1 MDVNVVTTKLA
12 YIDVFQYS
20 IKKASQCTCVG
31 WINNPLVPDTDPLVL
46 LAVADLSGDV
56 LNTDAALRYE
66 LVQDGSDY
74 RLQFSNSLSKK
85 VLKSTGTN
93 LNDNQWH
100 FLGYVC
106 TGDRVMLFYVDGVQV
121 PAEDGLG
128 VDGVLNSIAWSRSGR
143 QGGGDVWCP
152 YLYKAAQTVSVYNWR
167 FGAGFQIQQGW
178 MQEIMAR
185 EKPALEVV

>member
-1 MDVNVVTTKLA
+1 MDVNVVTIKLA

-20 IKKASQCTCVG
+20 IKKSSQFTCLG
-31 WINNPLVPDTDPLVL
+31 WINNPIVPDTDPLTL

-56 LNTDAALRYE
+56 LSTDAALRYE
-66 LVQDGSDY
+66 LVQDGTDY

-85 VLKSTGTN
+85 VLKSTGVN

-106 TGDRVMLFYVDGVQV
+106 AGDGTMLFYVDGIQV
-121 PAEDGLG
+121 LAEDGLG

-143 QGGGDVWCP
+143 QGGGNVWCP
-152 YLYKAAQTVSVYNWR
+152 YLYKRAQAVSVYNWR
-167 FGAGFQIQQGW
+167 FGAGFQIHQGW
-178 MQEIMAR
+178 MQELMAR

>member
-20 IKKASQCTCVG
+20 IKKSNQFTCLG
-31 WINNPLVPDTDPLVL
+31 WISNPVVPDTDPLVL

-56 LNTDAALRYE
+56 LNTDAAIRIE

-85 VLKSTGTN
+85 VLKSTGVN
-93 LNDNQWH
+93 LNDNLWH

-106 TGDRVMLFYVDGVQV
+106 TGDGIMLFYVDGIQV

-128 VDGVLNSIAWSRSGR
+128 VDGILNSIAWSRSGR
-143 QGGGDVWCP
+143 QGGGNVWCP
-152 YLYKAAQTVSVYNWR
+152 YLYKRAQTVSVYNWR
-167 FGAGFQIQQGW
+167 FGAGFQINQGW
-178 MQEIMAR
+178 IQEIMDR
-185 EKPALEVV
+185 ESPVLAAA